1 MSLIEVLITIVILGL
16 AGVALLGG
24 LTTGITGSDLHRQ
37 QASAQAVLASAGEA
51 VVDNKQIGYMKCA
64 STYPLAGHVTFPKAS
79 PTDSSWSVSNVFV
92 TQVLYWNGTDFQPN
106 PCYDPVLTLQKIT
119 IEVVSPNG
127 RVHMSRDF
135 VKASS

>member
-37 QASAQAVLASAGEA
+37 QASAQAVLTSAGEA
-51 VVDNKQIGYMKCA
+51 VVDNRQITYVSCA
-64 STYPLAGHVTFPKAS
+64 PTYSVAGHVTFPKVS
-79 PTDSSWSVSNVFV
+79 PTDTSWSVSNVFV
-92 TQVLYWNGTDFQPN
+92 TQVLHWNGTDFQSS
-106 PCYDPVLTLQKIT
+106 PCDYPVLTLQKIT
-119 IEVVSPNG
+119 IEVISPNG